1 MAHSISPFLDTC
13 RGSIHVIKGPMRSG
27 KTQELLRLAG
37 VFESAG
43 RVVRY
48 VKAQGIENAE
58 KVTSRSGGF
67 RDSVPVKKLLEDVTS
82 LDFDVL
88 AIDEGWAI
96 EDLVEGCLRM
106 AFEHQKYVIVATL
119 DAYYD
124 ASPIDQVARLCVFAQ
139 QEEKLLAIC
148 MQCQRAPAS
157 LSRKIDA
164 ENAQHCDPGS
174 AKYDSLCPSCY
185 LEPKKE
191 EKSALLT
198 EDLRAMDKKERDKR
212 SAVVFD
218 GDMVATR
225 YSMKG
230 WDKDEQTRVPTQ
242 ETLDITRKLC
252 DILFQQ
258 YGKPSPHLSDD
269 SEGNATLSWPEHEV
283 YASISELSMFG
294 SGAKLESFYFDFEK
308 GIIVFI

>member
-1 MAHSISPFLDTC
+1 
-13 RGSIHVIKGPMRSG
+13 
-27 KTQELLRLAG
+27 
-37 VFESAG
+37 
-43 RVVRY
+43 
-48 VKAQGIENAE
+48 
-58 KVTSRSGGF
+58 
-67 RDSVPVKKLLEDVTS
+67 
-82 LDFDVL
+82 
-88 AIDEGWAI
+88 
-96 EDLVEGCLRM
+96 
-106 AFEHQKYVIVATL
+106 
-119 DAYYD
+119 
-124 ASPIDQVARLCVFAQ
+124 
-139 QEEKLLAIC
+139 
-148 MQCQRAPAS
+148 
-157 LSRKIDA
+157 
-164 ENAQHCDPGS
+164 
-174 AKYDSLCPSCY
+174 
-185 LEPKKE
+185 
-191 EKSALLT
+191 
-198 EDLRAMDKKERDKR
+198 MDKKERDKR